1 MTIHHSPSTMALIRA
16 QKEHMER
23 ISATLNTIFIQ
34 FREATWHTHV
44 MEVQTGGHQIMLY
57 LSEQKP
63 FRRHGWWS
71 MFPSHIVGL
80 ADEQNKNAV
89 LTTMAIHDVA
99 RLTQLISQM
108 FEATSHRNVYIRGAR
123 LVTHAK
129 KV

>member
-1 MTIHHSPSTMALIRA
+1 
-16 QKEHMER
+16 
-23 ISATLNTIFIQ
+23 
-34 FREATWHTHV
+34 
-44 MEVQTGGHQIMLY
+44 
-57 LSEQKP
+57 
-63 FRRHGWWS
+63 

-89 LTTMAIHDVA
+89 PTTMAIHDIA

>member
-1 MTIHHSPSTMALIRA
+1 MALVRA
-16 QKEHMER
+16 EREHLER
-23 ISATLNTIFIQ
+23 ISTTLNTNFLQ

-44 MEVQTGGHQIMLY
+44 MDVHTGGNQIMLH

-89 LTTMAIHDVA
+89 LTTMAIFDIAH
-99 RLTQLISQM
+99 LTTLISQM
-108 FEATSHRNVYIRGAR
+108 FQGPSERSESHIV
-123 LVTHAK
+123 
-129 KV
+129 

>member
-1 MTIHHSPSTMALIRA
+1 MALIRA
-16 QKEHMER
+16 EKEHMER

-44 MEVQTGGHQIMLY
+44 MEVQTGGNQIMLY

-80 ADEQNKNAV
+80 PMSRTRTQS
-89 LTTMAIHDVA
+89 LLPWPSTTLPA
-99 RLTQLISQM
+99 
-108 FEATSHRNVYIRGAR
+108 
-123 LVTHAK
+123 
-129 KV
+129 